1 MRNSSHLEQGTKQ
14 NNASHEENAVPTIAP
29 LKRAARWLIGPL
41 LAGCA
46 ATPRAPAPVVPTD
59 GVPRAVVLEPAPQ
72 PSPTVVAAPKP
83 AGLPPPKPVRTH
95 DELRRQAAER
105 LVMANP
111 EGSFMTKAPSH
122 VLSVV
127 VLEIE
132 VKADGSVRRVNV
144 VRKPRFAPETLQLAI
159 DAIHR
164 AAPFGDVRRMPEPWK
179 FTETFLFEED
189 RRFKPLSL
197 N

>member
-1 MRNSSHLEQGTKQ
+1 M
-14 NNASHEENAVPTIAP
+14 AP
-29 LKRAARWLIGPL
+29 EGIILRTLNRLKRGARWLVGPL

-46 ATPRAPAPVVPTD
+46 ATPRAPEPLPARPAP
-59 GVPRAVVLEPAPQ
+59 AVVTPAPL
-72 PSPTVVAAPKP
+72 PSPAVAATTKP
-83 AGLPPPKPVRTH
+83 AGLPPPKAVRSH
-95 DELRRQAAER
+95 VELRRQAAER

-111 EGSFMTKAPSH
+111 EGSFTTQAPSH

-127 VLEIE
+127 VLEVE

-144 VRKPRFAPETLQLAI
+144 VRKPRFAPETLQMAI
-159 DAIHR
+159 DAVHR

-189 RRFKPLSL
+189 RRFKPLTL

>member
-1 MRNSSHLEQGTKQ
+1 MSALQQ
-14 NNASHEENAVPTIAP
+14 
-29 LKRAARWLIGPL
+29 LKRAARWLIGPV

-46 ATPRAPAPVVPTD
+46 GAPRAPAPVPPPPPATV
-59 GVPRAVVLEPAPQ
+59 PAPL
-72 PSPTVVAAPKP
+72 PSPAAMAAPKP
-83 AGLPPPKPVRTH
+83 AGLPAPKPVRTR

-111 EGSFMTKAPSH
+111 DGTYMTPAPTH
-122 VLSVV
+122 LLTLV
-127 VLEIE
+127 VLEVE
-132 VKADGSVRRVNV
+132 VKADGSVRHVNV
-144 VRKPRFAPETLQLAI
+144 IRKPRYAPETLQMAI

-189 RRFKPLSL
+189 RRFKPLTL

>member
-1 MRNSSHLEQGTKQ
+1 MSVIDH
-14 NNASHEENAVPTIAP
+14 
-29 LKRAARWLIGPL
+29 LKRAARWLIGPV

-46 ATPRAPAPVVPTD
+46 AAPRPPAPVP
-59 GVPRAVVLEPAPQ
+59 PPPPAAVPAPL
-72 PSPTVVAAPKP
+72 PSPAVVAAPKP
-83 AGLPPPKPVRTH
+83 AGLPAPKPVRTR

-111 EGSFMTKAPSH
+111 EGTYMTPAPTH
-122 VLSVV
+122 LLTLV
-127 VLEIE
+127 VLEVE

-144 VRKPRFAPETLQLAI
+144 IRKPRYAPETLQMAI

-189 RRFKPLSL
+189 RRFKPLTL

>member
-1 MRNSSHLEQGTKQ
+1 VSALDK
-14 NNASHEENAVPTIAP
+14 
-29 LKRAARWLIGPL
+29 LKRAARWLIGPV

-46 ATPRAPAPVVPTD
+46 TAPRAPAPAPPPPPATV
-59 GVPRAVVLEPAPQ
+59 PAPL
-72 PSPTVVAAPKP
+72 PSPAAMAAPKP
-83 AGLPPPKPVRTH
+83 AGLPAPKPVRTR

-111 EGSFMTKAPSH
+111 EGTFMTPAPTH
-122 VLSVV
+122 LLTLV
-127 VLEIE
+127 VLEVE

-144 VRKPRFAPETLQLAI
+144 IRKPRYAPETLQMAI

-189 RRFKPLSL
+189 RRFKPLTL

>member
-1 MRNSSHLEQGTKQ
+1 MSALHK
-14 NNASHEENAVPTIAP
+14 
-29 LKRAARWLIGPL
+29 LKRAARWLIGPV

-46 ATPRAPAPVVPTD
+46 TAPRAPAPVPPPPPATV
-59 GVPRAVVLEPAPQ
+59 PAPL
-72 PSPTVVAAPKP
+72 PSPAAMAAPKP
-83 AGLPPPKPVRTH
+83 AGLPAPKPVRTR

-111 EGSFMTKAPSH
+111 EGTFMTPAPTH
-122 VLSVV
+122 LLTLV
-127 VLEIE
+127 VLEVE

-144 VRKPRFAPETLQLAI
+144 IRKPRYAPETLQMAI

-189 RRFKPLSL
+189 RRFKPLTL

>member
-1 MRNSSHLEQGTKQ
+1 TPV
-14 NNASHEENAVPTIAP
+14 AVPAP
-29 LKRAARWLIGPL
+29 L
-41 LAGCA
+41 
-46 ATPRAPAPVVPTD
+46 
-59 GVPRAVVLEPAPQ
+59 
-72 PSPTVVAAPKP
+72 PSPAVMAAPKP
-83 AGLPPPKPVRTH
+83 PGLPAPRAVRTPE
-95 DELRRQAAER
+95 ELRRQAAER

-111 EGSFMTKAPSH
+111 DGTFMTPAPTH
-122 VLSVV
+122 LLTLV

-132 VKADGSVRRVNV
+132 VQADGSVRRVNV

-164 AAPFGDVRRMPEPWK
+164 AAPFGDVRRMPQPWK

>member
-1 MRNSSHLEQGTKQ
+1 MKVSEGLILRTKHRIKQ
-14 NNASHEENAVPTIAP
+14 VV
-29 LKRAARWLIGPL
+29 RWLIGPL

-46 ATPRAPAPVVPTD
+46 ATPRAPAPVSAPV
-59 GVPRAVVLEPAPQ
+59 PAPVAA
-72 PSPTVVAAPKP
+72 PAPLPLPAAAPKP
-83 AGLPPPKPVRTH
+83 AGLPPPKAVRSH
-95 DELRRQAAER
+95 EELRRQAAER
-105 LVMANP
+105 LVMASP
-111 EGSFMTKAPSH
+111 EGSFLTQAPSH

-127 VLEIE
+127 VLEVE

-144 VRKPRFAPETLQLAI
+144 LRKPRFAPETLQLAI

>member
-1 MRNSSHLEQGTKQ
+1 MTLMHR
-14 NNASHEENAVPTIAP
+14 
-29 LKRAARWLIGPL
+29 LKRAARWLIGPV

-46 ATPRAPAPVVPTD
+46 ATPPAPAP
-59 GVPRAVVLEPAPQ
+59 RPAPVPAPATVPAPL
-72 PSPTVVAAPKP
+72 PSPSAAAAPKP
-83 AGLPPPKPVRTH
+83 AGMPAPRAVRTH

-111 EGSFMTKAPSH
+111 DGTYMTPAPTH
-122 VLSVV
+122 LLTVV
-127 VLEIE
+127 VLEVE

-144 VRKPRFAPETLQLAI
+144 IRKPRYAPETLQMAI

-164 AAPFGDVRRMPEPWK
+164 AAPFGDVRRMPEPWR

-189 RRFKPLSL
+189 RRFKPLTL

>member
-1 MRNSSHLEQGTKQ
+1 MPVIDRF
-14 NNASHEENAVPTIAP
+14 
-29 LKRAARWLIGPL
+29 KRAARWLIGPV

-46 ATPRAPAPVVPTD
+46 AAPRAPAPAPPSAPV
-59 GVPRAVVLEPAPQ
+59 AVPAPL
-72 PSPTVVAAPKP
+72 PSPAVVAAPKP
-83 AGLPPPKPVRTH
+83 PGMPPPKAVRTQE
-95 DELRRQAAER
+95 ELRRQAAER

-111 EGSFMTKAPSH
+111 DGTFMTQAPTH
-122 VLSVV
+122 LLTLV
-127 VLEIE
+127 VLEVE

-144 VRKPRFAPETLQLAI
+144 LRKPRFAPETLQLAI

-164 AAPFGDVRRMPEPWK
+164 AAPFGDVRRMPAPWK

-189 RRFKPLSL
+189 RRFKPLTL

>member
-1 MRNSSHLEQGTKQ
+1 MNRF
-14 NNASHEENAVPTIAP
+14 
-29 LKRAARWLIGPL
+29 KRACHWLLGPL
-41 LAGCA
+41 LAGCTA
-46 ATPRAPAPVVPTD
+46 APRAPAPVPPPVS
-59 GVPRAVVLEPAPQ
+59 VPAPP
-72 PSPTVVAAPKP
+72 PSPAVAAAPKP
-83 AGLPPPKPVRTH
+83 AGLPPPRPVRTQ

-111 EGSFMTKAPSH
+111 SGTYMTPAPTH
-122 VLSVV
+122 LLTLV
-127 VLEIE
+127 VLEVE

-189 RRFKPLSL
+189 RRFKPLTL

>member
-1 MRNSSHLEQGTKQ
+1 MTLID
-14 NNASHEENAVPTIAP
+14 A
-29 LKRAARWLIGPL
+29 LKRAARWLIGPV

-46 ATPRAPAPVVPTD
+46 ATPPAPAP
-59 GVPRAVVLEPAPQ
+59 RPAPVPPPATAPAPL
-72 PSPTVVAAPKP
+72 PSPAVAAAPKP
-83 AGLPPPKPVRTH
+83 AGLPAPKAVRTH

-111 EGSFMTKAPSH
+111 DRTYMTTAPTH
-122 VLSVV
+122 LLTVV
-127 VLEIE
+127 VLEVE

-144 VRKPRFAPETLQLAI
+144 VRKPRYAPETLQMAI
-159 DAIHR
+159 DAIHK

-189 RRFKPLSL
+189 RRFKPLTL

>member
-1 MRNSSHLEQGTKQ
+1 MFVFQR
-14 NNASHEENAVPTIAP
+14 
-29 LKRAARWLIGPL
+29 LKRVARWLIGPL

-46 ATPRAPAPVVPTD
+46 ATPPSPAPRPVTVPPPAAAPALPASPAP
-59 GVPRAVVLEPAPQ
+59 GVAAARKAVSLPPPRAVQ
-72 PSPTVVAAPKP
+72 T
-83 AGLPPPKPVRTH
+83 GH
-95 DELRRQAAER
+95 ELRRQAAER

-111 EGSFMTKAPSH
+111 EGTFMTQAPTH
-122 VLSVV
+122 LLTVI
-127 VLEIE
+127 VLEVE
-132 VKADGSVRRVNV
+132 VKSDGSVRRVNV
-144 VRKPRFAPETLQLAI
+144 IRKPRFAPETLQMAI

>member
-1 MRNSSHLEQGTKQ
+1 MS
-14 NNASHEENAVPTIAP
+14 VIDFF
-29 LKRAARWLIGPL
+29 KRAARWLLGPV

-46 ATPRAPAPVVPTD
+46 AAPRAPAP
-59 GVPRAVVLEPAPQ
+59 APAPVTAPAPL
-72 PSPTVVAAPKP
+72 PSPAVVAAPKP
-83 AGLPPPKPVRTH
+83 AGLPVPRAVRSH

-111 EGSFMTKAPSH
+111 EGTYMTPAPTH
-122 VLSVV
+122 LLTLV
-127 VLEIE
+127 VLEVE

-144 VRKPRFAPETLQLAI
+144 LRKPRFAPETLQLAI

-164 AAPFGDVRRMPEPWK
+164 AAPFGDVRRLPEPWK

-189 RRFKPLSL
+189 RRFKPLTL
-197 N
+197 NN

>member
-1 MRNSSHLEQGTKQ
+1 MTLIQRLQ
-14 NNASHEENAVPTIAP
+14 
-29 LKRAARWLIGPL
+29 RAARWLIGPV
-41 LAGCA
+41 LAGCT
-46 ATPRAPAPVVPTD
+46 ATPPAPPPRPVPAPPAAVPSPLPAPA
-59 GVPRAVVLEPAPQ
+59 
-72 PSPTVVAAPKP
+72 AAPKP
-83 AGLPPPKPVRTH
+83 PGMPAPKAVRTH

-111 EGSFMTKAPSH
+111 ERTYTTAAPTH
-122 VLSVV
+122 LLTVI
-127 VLEIE
+127 VLEVE

-144 VRKPRFAPETLQLAI
+144 VRKPRYAPETLQMAI
-159 DAIHR
+159 DAIHK

-189 RRFKPLSL
+189 RRFKPLTL

>member
-1 MRNSSHLEQGTKQ
+1 VT
-14 NNASHEENAVPTIAP
+14 TIDR

-41 LAGCA
+41 LAGCTA
-46 ATPRAPAPVVPTD
+46 APRAPDPRPAPVPPPV
-59 GVPRAVVLEPAPQ
+59 AVPAPL
-72 PSPTVVAAPKP
+72 PSPAVVAAPKP
-83 AGLPPPKPVRTH
+83 QGLPAPRAVRTH
-95 DELRRQAAER
+95 QELRRQAAER

-111 EGSFMTKAPSH
+111 EGTFMTTAPTH
-122 VLSVV
+122 LLTVI
-127 VLEIE
+127 VLEVE

-144 VRKPRFAPETLQLAI
+144 IRKPRYAPETLQMAI

-189 RRFKPLSL
+189 RRFKPLTL